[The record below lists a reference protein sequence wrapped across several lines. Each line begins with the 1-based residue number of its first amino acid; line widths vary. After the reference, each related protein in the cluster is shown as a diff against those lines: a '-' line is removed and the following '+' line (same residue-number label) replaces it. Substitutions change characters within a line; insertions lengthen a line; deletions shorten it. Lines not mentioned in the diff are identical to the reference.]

1 MRVVSLVPSAT
12 EIVCAIGAGERL
24 VGRSHECDW
33 PPEVTHL
40 PALTEA
46 RTHRPADGPSD
57 PRVIDSTREID
68 GRVRQMMQLG
78 HPLYSLDTQR
88 LRQLRPDVI
97 ITQDLC
103 HVCSI
108 DVATVRRFA
117 AELSPAPRVISLNPT
132 TLEGVLD
139 DVLTV
144 GEALGC
150 LAKARATVTRLRE
163 DLYAAADFVN
173 PFADGPSVAVLEWT
187 DPLFIAG
194 HWTPQLVE
202 RAGGRHPLNPTM
214 AVAGAGA
221 AAGPIGATQRHAGKS
236 VTVPPEV
243 LAATKPEFV
252 VIAPCGRTLA
262 QARADA
268 AALADHA
275 WWRELPAVRNSR
287 VALVDGNQYFSR
299 PGPRLVDAFKFLVGW
314 LNDRPE
320 VIPQG
325 FAWAPME
332 RR

>member
-1 MRVVSLVPSAT
+1 M
-12 EIVCAIGAGERL
+12 
-24 VGRSHECDW
+24 
-33 PPEVTHL
+33 
-40 PALTEA
+40 
-46 RTHRPADGPSD
+46 
-57 PRVIDSTREID
+57 
-68 GRVRQMMQLG
+68 
-78 HPLYSLDTQR
+78 
-88 LRQLRPDVI
+88 I

-108 DVATVRRFA
+108 DVATVRRIA

-144 GEALGC
+144 GEALDRI
-150 LAKARATVTRLRE
+150 AEARATVTRLRE
-163 DLYAAADFVN
+163 ELYAAADFVN
-173 PFADGPSVAVLEWT
+173 PFADGPNVAVLEWT
-187 DPLFIAG
+187 DPMFIAG

-202 RAGGRHPLNPTM
+202 RAGGRHPLNPTV
-214 AVAGAGA
+214 AVDKAGA

-243 LAATKPEFV
+243 LSANKPEFV

-262 QARADA
+262 QARKDA

-275 WWRELPAVRNSR
+275 WWRELPAVRAGR

-299 PGPRLVDAFKFLVGW
+299 PGPRLVDAFRFLVGW

-320 VIPQG
+320 VIPPA
-325 FAWAPME
+325 FAWGPLA
-332 RR
+332 R

>member
-12 EIVCAIGAGERL
+12 EIVCAIGAGEWL

-33 PPEVTHL
+33 PPQVTHL

-46 RTHRPADGPSD
+46 RTNHSADGLD
-57 PRVIDSTREID
+57 GPRVIDSPREID
-68 GRVRQMMQLG
+68 GHVRQMMQLG

-108 DVATVRRFA
+108 DAATVRRIA

-139 DVLTV
+139 DVLMV
-144 GEALGC
+144 GDALDRIGEAR
-150 LAKARATVTRLRE
+150 KAVTHLRE
-163 DLYAAADFVN
+163 QFYAAADFVN

-243 LAATKPEFV
+243 LTATKPEFV
-252 VIAPCGRTLA
+252 VIAPCGRTLE

-268 AALADHA
+268 AALADHS

-287 VALVDGNQYFSR
+287 VALVDGNRCFSR
-299 PGPRLVDAFKFLVGW
+299 PGPRLVEAFQFLVGW
-314 LNDRPE
+314 LNTRPD
-320 VIPQG
+320 VIPEG
-325 FAWAPME
+325 FPWFLL
-332 RR
+332 RN